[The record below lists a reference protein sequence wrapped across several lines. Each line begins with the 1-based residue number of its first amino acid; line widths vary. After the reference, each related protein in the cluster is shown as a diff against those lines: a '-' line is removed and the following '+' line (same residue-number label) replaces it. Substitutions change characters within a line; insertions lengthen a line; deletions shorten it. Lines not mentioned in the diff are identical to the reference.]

1 MNYVNL
7 TDDNWTE
14 RWKDDN
20 FSIFLFYEKDCSA
33 CESLFTALKRYKE
46 DAFKIDWQENPE
58 LTEIFQIE
66 AVPWLFIVKKE
77 RIYFE
82 TGGRYR
88 NLENF
93 FSKWYILTNES
104 TK

>member
-1 MNYVNL
+1 MNFINL
-7 TDDNWTE
+7 TDE
-14 RWKDDN
+14 KLEIWKSEN
-20 FSIFLFYEKDCSA
+20 FSIFLFYEKDCST
-33 CESLFTALKRYKE
+33 CESLIRALSRY
-46 DAFKIDWQENPE
+46 DSTVYKIDWQENPE